1 MEPRLPVTLGP
12 GGLILPNS
20 DAELAAHRNASAEF
34 AKESARYNEAVN
46 IRSRSGSLKRS
57 HRDLNSGN
65 GNFTNISD
73 NHVNGG
79 CAHSQGQGQGA
90 PQLPRPNEVAQ
101 TTPISVTMTTPNS
114 VSQTTQNAQQALG
127 DKFLCDFNSLNHSA
141 QLDTIKDLDREQ
153 RDCRT
158 PMARRVEIRSFLQ
171 KTEVNDHVDG
181 PVAKK
186 INLSRNGKPAY
197 EVLILHSSKDKQLA
211 LPNTDFNAIMAEA
224 TAFIRTLGGEIDPEW
239 NWQFGPIIVDESRWP
254 LKCKPKW

>member
-20 DAELAAHRNASAEF
+20 DAELAAHRNAS
-34 AKESARYNEAVN
+34 
-46 IRSRSGSLKRS
+46 SLKRS

-127 DKFLCDFNSLNHSA
+127 DKFLCDFNSLNHPA